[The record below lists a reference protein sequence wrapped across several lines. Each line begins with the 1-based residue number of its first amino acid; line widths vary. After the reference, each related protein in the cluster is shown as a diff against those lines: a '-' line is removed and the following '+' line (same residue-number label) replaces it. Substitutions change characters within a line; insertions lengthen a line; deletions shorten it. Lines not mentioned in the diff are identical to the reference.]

1 MALLKYMSPINRKT
15 IEEKLFKL
23 QEITNALNELKAYS
37 KEEFIKDMTINS
49 AAMFNLVIA
58 VEVIVDIGNHIL
70 VESFQRSVKTYA
82 DIIIELGD
90 VRIIPEEFAQENKDM
105 AKFRNKLIHDYDR
118 VSLDQVYEYLQ
129 KAPDIFRQFSKFFVN
144 FLENKK

>member
-1 MALLKYMSPINRKT
+1 MSPINRKT

-23 QEITNALNELKAYS
+23 QEIIKALNDLKAYPR
-37 KEEFIKDMTINS
+37 EEFIKDVTINS

-70 VESFQRSVKTYA
+70 VESFQTSVKTYT
-82 DIIIELGD
+82 DVIIELGN
-90 VRIIPEEFAQENKDM
+90 VGIMSKEFAQENKDM

-118 VSLDQVYEYLQ
+118 VSLEQVYEHLQ
-129 KAPDIFRQFSKFFVN
+129 KAPDMFRQFAKYFIE